1 VSAAVNGLPYAVLVP
16 HWLSAPDRAEVER
29 AVQAALDGG
38 PDGGPVHPVAAV
50 HLSDVLTE
58 LHVATAREVVWPA
71 PVARVRRATG
81 WGSDV
86 VPVRLS
92 AVELASVL
100 SLPGLAAPARAALS
114 GGRSA

>member
-1 VSAAVNGLPYAVLVP
+1 VASGSGPATAVLVP
-16 HWLSAPDRAEVER
+16 HWLSAGDRLELES

-38 PDGGPVHPVAAV
+38 PLHPVVAV
-50 HLSDVLTE
+50 HLAEVLTE
-58 LHVATAREVVWPA
+58 LHVAAARELVWPA
-71 PVARVRRATG
+71 PTARVRQATG

-100 SLPGLAAPARAALS
+100 SIPGLPSPARDALT
-114 GGRSA
+114 GGNGE